1 MLKLSNIFV
10 VVEVAKATPVA
21 TGATASFTGT
31 SGTGETND
39 ETTDSRT
46 TDVATNVLSKNSTG
60 AATQRLPTADK
71 IPGNTNQ
78 K

>member
-31 SGTGETND
+31 SATGKNND
-39 ETTDSRT
+39 ET